1 MQDPLQDPFIGI
13 VKLETGEELIAQVHY
28 SEDDNVIC
36 LQNPMIVIEANS
48 SDKSTMIKGF
58 KLDLWIKSAMDPD
71 EIFII
76 NPDRILT
83 CTEASPAISKFY
95 EESIPYVFRAATP
108 NKTLP
113 TKEMGSRGSV
123 DKARMLFE
131 KLYKS

>member
-1 MQDPLQDPFIGI
+1 MQDPLQYPFIGI

-71 EIFII
+71 EIFLV

-83 CTEASPAISKFY
+83 CTEANPAISKFY

>member
-28 SEDDNVIC
+28 SEDDNVLC

-71 EIFII
+71 EIFLV

-83 CTEASPAISKFY
+83 CTEANFCHLQVLRGEHSIRVPRRYTEQDPAY
-95 EESIPYVFRAATP
+95 
-108 NKTLP
+108 
-113 TKEMGSRGSV
+113 
-123 DKARMLFE
+123 
-131 KLYKS
+131 

>member
-1 MQDPLQDPFIGI
+1 
-13 VKLETGEELIAQVHY
+13 
-28 SEDDNVIC
+28 
-36 LQNPMIVIEANS
+36 
-48 SDKSTMIKGF
+48 
-58 KLDLWIKSAMDPD
+58 MDPD
-71 EIFII
+71 EIFIV
-76 NPDRILT
+76 NPDRYSR
-83 CTEASPAISKFY
+83 ARKRAAISKFY